1 VTEQHLT
8 GQDGPDPAS
17 PPAGV
22 VDREQE
28 RRRRERRFEILS
40 TLILACAALFTAWSS
55 YQASLWDGL
64 QSSEYTRAAA
74 LRIEAAEAG
83 SEANEYRLAH
93 LDAFTTYLQAR
104 TTGNDELA
112 DYLTGRF
119 PAPLDAA
126 FAAWMA
132 EDPFNN
138 QQAPISPLAMP
149 EYQLPQDAEAARLS
163 AEATAAF
170 ESGEQANGISD
181 TYTLA
186 TVLFATALFFAAI
199 SERFEYTPARVT
211 LLVIGGL
218 SLVGG
223 LGVLLSQP
231 VTSG

>member
-1 VTEQHLT
+1 MTEQDR
-8 GQDGPDPAS
+8 QQAGPDPA
-17 PPAGV
+17 AATAAE
-22 VDREQE
+22 REQE
-28 RRRRERRFEILS
+28 RRRHERTFEIIS

-64 QSSEYTRAAA
+64 QSSEYTRASA
-74 LRIEAAEAG
+74 LRIESAEAD

-93 LDAFTTYLQAR
+93 LDAFTTYLQAT
-104 TTGNDELA
+104 TTGNAELA
-112 DYLTGRF
+112 DYLVGRF

-138 QQAPISPLAMP
+138 TQAPISPLAMP

-163 AEATAAF
+163 AEATEAF
-170 ESGEQANGISD
+170 ESGEEANGISD

-199 SERFEYTPARVT
+199 SERFEFVPARVT
-211 LLVIGGL
+211 LIIIGGL
-218 SLVGG
+218 SLTGG
-223 LGVLLSQP
+223 LAVLLSQP
-231 VTSG
+231 VTGG

>member
-1 VTEQHLT
+1 VTEQHL
-8 GQDGPDPAS
+8 GEQDNPGPATAPTAPADP
-17 PPAGV
+17 
-22 VDREQE
+22 EQQ
-28 RRRRERRFEILS
+28 RRRRERRFEVLS

-64 QSSEYTRAAA
+64 QSSEYSRAAA
-74 LRIEAAEAG
+74 LRIEAAEAD

-104 TTGNDELA
+104 TTGNAELA

-138 QQAPISPLAMP
+138 LQAPISPLAMP

-199 SERFEYTPARVT
+199 SERFEFVAARIT
-211 LLVIGGL
+211 LLTIGGL
-218 SLVGG
+218 SLAGG
-223 LGVLLSQP
+223 LAVLLSQP
-231 VTSG
+231 VTGG